1 MKALSKKFGLRAR
14 NPPTKT
20 AEKTSKAAESEKP
33 SSSDKKNEKA
43 ASSNNG
49 GAAERPPPIAT
60 VMPPNSPRTKD
71 EPKPKSPQEQAP
83 KISQFNKEAGNEL
96 FQNLFRKRA
105 SVVLTP
111 ADGFMLKQSRRGNW
125 QSRWFSFRNPSL
137 VYWKHEPKPD
147 EPPDVVI
154 DLRRVRRLNV
164 EGLEV
169 CKLKIIINP
178 P

>member
-43 ASSNNG
+43 ASGNNG

-60 VMPPNSPRTKD
+60 VMPPNSPRSN